1 MDSDGILR
9 FQDRRVVPKDSDFK
23 ERIMA
28 EAHAAPYS
36 VHPGST
42 KMYRDLKKNYW
53 WDGMKKDIALYVE
66 KCHTCRQVKAEHQ
79 RPAGMLQP
87 LPIPEWK

>member
-1 MDSDGILR
+1 M
-9 FQDRRVVPKDSDFK
+9 VPKDSEFK

-53 WDGMKKDIALYVE
+53 WDGMKRDIALYVE
-66 KCHTCRQVKAEHQ
+66 KCHTSRQVKAEHQ
-79 RPAGMLQP
+79 RSAGML
-87 LPIPEWK
+87 